1 MEYGLCKT
9 IAIAYVTQS
18 HVLVMVEHFS
28 KWNTLMSLPNKSN
41 EGPIYVFFG
50 LNVGLIWGIN

>member
-41 EGPIYVFFG
+41 EGPIYVF
-50 LNVGLIWGIN
+50 LD

>member
-18 HVLVMVEHFS
+18 YVLVMVEHFS
-28 KWNTLMSLPNKSN
+28 KWITLIPLPNKSN
-41 EGPIYVFFG
+41 EGPFFFFG
-50 LNVGLIWGIN
+50 LNVELIWGIN